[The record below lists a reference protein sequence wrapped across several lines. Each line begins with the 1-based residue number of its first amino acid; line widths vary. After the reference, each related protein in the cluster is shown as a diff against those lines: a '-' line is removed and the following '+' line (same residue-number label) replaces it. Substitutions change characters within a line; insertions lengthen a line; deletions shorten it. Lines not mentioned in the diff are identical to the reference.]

1 MQSNKKKRQT
11 PRSNSCKCLSR
22 AGRKLQEITLEE
34 SIRYASKDP
43 VERWL
48 NGLLCLDA
56 SVPRIAAGCPAPQV
70 CQLCY
75 VNRDQLFSY
84 NKASETFLQRI
95 VSLFVSS
102 HYKVG

>member
-43 VERWL
+43 VERL
-48 NGLLCLDA
+48 SL
-56 SVPRIAAGCPAPQV
+56 IHI
-70 CQLCY
+70 
-75 VNRDQLFSY
+75 
-84 NKASETFLQRI
+84 SEPTRPP
-95 VSLFVSS
+95 
-102 HYKVG
+102 